1 MKTKDIQELYQIKLH
16 SMDTILHQISLM
28 DQVENEQELSEI
40 IHSLLQAI
48 GNYTGAD
55 RVYVFDWETDQKDSL
70 SNTFEWCADEVTPEI
85 DNLQAIPVS
94 LMPNWVKRFE
104 NKEVIVIHN
113 LEATKDSEPEEY
125 ELLKT
130 QEICSLIAVP
140 IYANHQMNGF
150 IGVDNPDLRQNEISI
165 TLLSD
170 VGGHLG
176 CVRENLK
183 STVLLKKALDEET
196 KKTEIISAI
205 ATLYVTIVQAN
216 VNERTY
222 ELLKGHDLVQKILG
236 QKGKIDDVMERLPT
250 AFAAT
255 EGREKYREFLDFDT
269 LTERLRN
276 MNSVS
281 IEFLGANG
289 EWRLSRF
296 IVKSRDAQGNVVEVL
311 YVARDITEEKSRELM
326 YQKQLKESMEDAQR
340 ANLSKT
346 AFLRRMSHD
355 IRTPLNGIVGMIHI
369 AEKHNNDV
377 VKLQE
382 CGQKILQSTDYLQ
395 DLINNVLDI
404 SKLESGS
411 LVLEHKSFDLV
422 ELLSNNLTVVAMSAY
437 ENGVR
442 FEGGVEASTIR
453 HRYLIG
459 SPVHLNR
466 VLMNLSS
473 NAIKYNHFHGT
484 VNVHCEELSDDGNM
498 AVFQFVCSDTGLGM
512 SKEFQKHAFDVFA
525 QEGKQSTTTFSGSGL
540 GLSIVKDIVELMGG
554 TIELES
560 EENVGSTF
568 TVTVSFEI
576 DHLVEN
582 NDSQKDSCPQSMD
595 LSGKWVLLVEDNAIN
610 MEIAHAILEE
620 EHLNITEAKNGKEA
634 LEIFQNS
641 RMDEYDVIIMDVM
654 MPVMDGLEATKA
666 IRELER
672 EDAKKIPIIA
682 MTANAFEEDRKACLD
697 AGMDEH
703 IAKPIDIEKLRAVI
717 LSVLNKQEN

>member
-85 DNLQAIPVS
+85 ANLQAIPVS

-104 NKEVIVIHN
+104 NKEAIVIN
-113 LEATKDSEPEEY
+113 DLEATKYSEPEEY

-150 IGVDNPDLRQNEISI
+150 IGVDNPDLRHNEISI

-176 CVRENLK
+176 CMRENLK
-183 STVLLKKALDEET
+183 STILLKKALDEAT
-196 KKTEIISAI
+196 KRSEIISAI
-205 ATLYVTIVQAN
+205 ATLYVTIVHVN
-216 VNERTY
+216 VKERTY
-222 ELLKGHDLVQKILG
+222 ELLKGHDLVQKIFG

-250 AFAAT
+250 TFAAK
-255 EGREKYREFLDFDT
+255 EWREQYREFLDFDT
-269 LTERLRN
+269 LAERLRN
-276 MNSVS
+276 TNFVSNEFMN
-281 IEFLGANG
+281 ING
-289 EWRLSRF
+289 EWRVSRF
-296 IVKSRDAQGNVVEVL
+296 IVKSRDTQGNVVDVL
-311 YVARDITEEKSRELM
+311 YVVRDITEEKLRELM
-326 YQKQLKESMEDAQR
+326 YQKQLKASMEDAQR
-340 ANLSKT
+340 ANISKT
-346 AFLRRMSHD
+346 AFLQRMSHD

-369 AEKHNNDV
+369 AEKHKNDV
-377 VKLQE
+377 AKLRE
-382 CGQKILQSTDYLQ
+382 FRQKVLQSTDYLQ
-395 DLINNVLDI
+395 KLINNVLDI

-411 LVLEHKSFDLV
+411 LMLEYKSFDLV
-422 ELLSNNLTVVAMSAY
+422 ELLSNNMTVVAMSAY

-442 FEGGVEASTIR
+442 FEGGVEANTIR

-459 SPVHLNR
+459 SPVHLSR
-466 VLMNLSS
+466 VLMNLAS

-498 AVFQFVCSDTGLGM
+498 AVFKFVCSDTGLGM
-512 SKEFQKHAFDVFA
+512 SEEFQKHAFDVFA

-540 GLSIVKDIVELMGG
+540 GLSIVKDIIELMGG
-554 TIELES
+554 MIELES
-560 EENVGSTF
+560 KENVGSTF
-568 TVTVSFEI
+568 TVTVPFKI

-582 NDSQKDSCPQSMD
+582 NDLQKDSCSQSME
-595 LSGKWVLLVEDNAIN
+595 LSGKRVLLVEDNAIN

-641 RMDEYDVIIMDVM
+641 KLNEYDVIIMDVM
-654 MPVMDGLEATKA
+654 MPVMDGPEATKA
-666 IRELER
+666 IRMLER
-672 EDAKKIPIIA
+672 EDAERIPIIA

-697 AGMDEH
+697 VGMDEH
-703 IAKPIDIEKLRAVI
+703 IGKPIDIPLLKRTITKAI
-717 LSVLNKQEN
+717 GDR

>member
-28 DQVENEQELSEI
+28 DQVGNEQELSEI
-40 IHSLLQAI
+40 IHSLMQAI

-55 RVYVFDWETDQKDSL
+55 RVYIFDWETNQKDSL

-104 NKEVIVIHN
+104 NKEAIVIN
-113 LEATKDSEPEEY
+113 DLEATKYSEPEEY

-130 QEICSLIAVP
+130 QEIRSLIAVP

-183 STVLLKKALDEET
+183 STVLLKKALDEAT
-196 KKTEIISAI
+196 KRSEIISTI
-205 ATLYVTIVQAN
+205 ATLYVTIIHAN
-216 VNERTY
+216 VKERTY

-250 AFAAT
+250 AFAAM
-255 EGREKYREFLDFDT
+255 EGREKFREFLNFDT

-276 MNSVS
+276 TNYVSTEFVS
-281 IEFLGANG
+281 ING
-289 EWRLSRF
+289 GWRLSRF
-296 IVKSRDAQGNVVEVL
+296 IVKSRDTQGNVVDVL
-311 YVARDITEEKSRELM
+311 YVVRDITEEKLRELM

-340 ANLSKT
+340 ANISKT

-369 AEKHNNDV
+369 AQKHSNDV
-377 VKLQE
+377 AKLQE
-382 CGQKILQSTDYLQ
+382 CRQKVLQSTDYLQ
-395 DLINNVLDI
+395 KLINNVLDI

-411 LVLEHKSFDLV
+411 LVLEHKSFDMV
-422 ELLSNNLTVVAMSAY
+422 ELLSNNMTVVAMSAY

-442 FEGGVEASTIR
+442 FEGGVEANTIR

-459 SPVHLNR
+459 SPVHLSR
-466 VLMNLSS
+466 VLMNLAS

-498 AVFQFVCSDTGLGM
+498 AVFKFVCSDTGLGM
-512 SKEFQKHAFDVFA
+512 SEEFQKHAFDVFA

-540 GLSIVKDIVELMGG
+540 GLSIVKDIIELMGG
-554 TIELES
+554 MIELES
-560 EENVGSTF
+560 KENVGSTF
-568 TVTVSFEI
+568 TVTVPFKI

-582 NDSQKDSCPQSMD
+582 NDSQKDSCSQSME
-595 LSGKWVLLVEDNAIN
+595 LSGKRVLLVEDNAIN

-641 RMDEYDVIIMDVM
+641 KLNEYDVIIMDVM

-666 IRELER
+666 IRMLER
-672 EDAKKIPIIA
+672 EDAKRIPIIA

-703 IAKPIDIEKLRAVI
+703 IGKPIDIPLLKRTITKAI
-717 LSVLNKQEN
+717 GDR

>member
-48 GNYTGAD
+48 GKYTGAD

-85 DNLQAIPVS
+85 ANLQAIPVS

-104 NKEVIVIHN
+104 NKEAIVIN
-113 LEATKDSEPEEY
+113 DLEATKYSEPEEY

-150 IGVDNPDLRQNEISI
+150 IGVDNPDLRHNEISI

-176 CVRENLK
+176 CMRENLK
-183 STVLLKKALDEET
+183 STVLLKKALDEAT
-196 KKTEIISAI
+196 KRSEIILAI
-205 ATLYVTIVQAN
+205 ATLYVTIVHVN
-216 VNERTY
+216 VKERTY
-222 ELLKGHDLVQKILG
+222 ELLKGHDLVQKIFG
-236 QKGKIDDVMERLPT
+236 QKGKIDDVMEILPT
-250 AFAAT
+250 TFAAK
-255 EGREKYREFLDFDT
+255 EWREQYREFLDFDT
-269 LTERLRN
+269 LAERLRN
-276 MNSVS
+276 TNFVSNEFMN
-281 IEFLGANG
+281 ING
-289 EWRLSRF
+289 EWRVSRF
-296 IVKSRDAQGNVVEVL
+296 IVKSRDTQGNVVDVL
-311 YVARDITEEKSRELM
+311 YVVRDITEEKLRELM
-326 YQKQLKESMEDAQR
+326 YQKQLKASMEDAQR
-340 ANLSKT
+340 ANISKT
-346 AFLRRMSHD
+346 AFLQRMSHD

-369 AEKHNNDV
+369 AEKHKNDV
-377 VKLQE
+377 AKLRE
-382 CGQKILQSTDYLQ
+382 FRQKVLQSTDYLQ
-395 DLINNVLDI
+395 KLINNVLDI

-411 LVLEHKSFDLV
+411 LMLEYKSFDLV
-422 ELLSNNLTVVAMSAY
+422 ELLSNNMTVVAMSAY

-442 FEGGVEASTIR
+442 FEGGVEANTIR

-459 SPVHLNR
+459 SPVHLSR
-466 VLMNLSS
+466 VLMNLAS

-498 AVFQFVCSDTGLGM
+498 AVFKFVCSDTGLGM
-512 SKEFQKHAFDVFA
+512 REEFQKHAFDVFA

-540 GLSIVKDIVELMGG
+540 GLSIVKDIIELMGG
-554 TIELES
+554 MIELES
-560 EENVGSTF
+560 KENVGSTF
-568 TVTVSFEI
+568 TVTVPFKI

-582 NDSQKDSCPQSMD
+582 NDSQKDSCSQSME
-595 LSGKWVLLVEDNAIN
+595 LSGKRVLLVEDNAIN

-641 RMDEYDVIIMDVM
+641 KLNEYDVIIMDVM

-666 IRELER
+666 IRMLER
-672 EDAKKIPIIA
+672 EDAKRIPIIA

-703 IAKPIDIEKLRAVI
+703 IGKPIDIPLLKRTITKAI
-717 LSVLNKQEN
+717 GDR